1 MIVRT
6 YKILNQSIFFFSLCV
21 WVILIVFLLYINL
34 HNVIDNLK
42 WKVQDHEEIKQE
54 AVPKLQ
60 HDQEKMGQVL
70 INESSEKKNSKVDLE
85 EPLLS

>member
-1 MIVRT
+1 M
-6 YKILNQSIFFFSLCV
+6 
-21 WVILIVFLLYINL
+21 VIGLYL
-34 HNVIDNLK
+34 VLWGKAEDLK
-42 WKVQDHEEIKQE
+42 EIKQE

-60 HDQEKMGQVL
+60 HDDQEKMGQVL

>member
-1 MIVRT
+1 M
-6 YKILNQSIFFFSLCV
+6 
-21 WVILIVFLLYINL
+21 VIGLYVVLLGKTE
-34 HNVIDNLK
+34 DLK
-42 WKVQDHEEIKQE
+42 EIKQE

-85 EPLLS
+85 EPLHS